1 MTSINPLDFVESA
14 ELPTEAWVETALLPG
29 GHKEAAAL
37 PSIDLNMLPAGVVAG
52 NALIDFSAATS
63 PTVRSGVSTALLFA
77 SRVADAARR
86 EGDDEDDWLAAYKT
100 NLRRLGFLVPQAS
113 LAVSRFK
120 KQGVS
125 VHKAIIP
132 FLTIAFGGAT
142 LGPVILAALTN
153 LRDVDKDKPWITLFD
168 RETRKFNAR
177 EMHFAAVEAGT
188 AETTIRHV
196 VARLVVEQDEVNVLF
211 FRITSTTAEFESAT
225 TTMSADC
232 SLLAAL
238 EPRLRKR
245 MEAEIADFIAEARI

>member
-1 MTSINPLDFVESA
+1 MESA
-14 ELPTEAWVETALLPG
+14 ELPNAGRAEAGGLPEG
-29 GHKEAAAL
+29 GTEAAATPQL
-37 PSIDLNMLPAGVVAG
+37 DLDRLPAGVVAG
-52 NALIDFSAATS
+52 NALIDFSAATA

-100 NLRRLGFLVPQAS
+100 NLGKLGFLVPQTS
-113 LAVSRFK
+113 ISVSRFK

-142 LGPVILAALTN
+142 LGPVILAALNN
-153 LRDVDKDKPWITLFD
+153 LQEADKDKAWITLFD
-168 RETRKFNAR
+168 RETRKFKAR
-177 EMHFAAVEAGT
+177 EMHFAAVEAGV

-196 VARLVVEQDEVNVLF
+196 VARLIIEQDEVNVLF

-225 TTMSADC
+225 TTMSADN

-245 MEAEIADFIAEARI
+245 MEEEIGDFIAEAKV